1 MKQIAFTCLML
12 VTTVALGIQREPL
25 EQYQARRQQLAS
37 ELDGAIVL
45 SAAPA
50 EGLTEY
56 QQEDNFYYLTGF
68 TEPDSILLLDATG
81 EDVRE
86 FLFIPA
92 RDLDEERWTGVK
104 LGPGTEAADQT
115 GFMTVEEVD
124 RFGDRLEAIL
134 EDTNTIHALTD
145 EESNLSQIREVAP
158 RANFEDVR
166 PAIAAMR
173 QVKAPTEISLLERA
187 IELTMNAHQAAASII
202 RPGAMEYEVEATIEY
217 EFRQGGA
224 ARPAFPSIVGS
235 GPFASILHYD
245 RNDRRMLDGDM
256 VVVDIGAEYGGYT
269 ADVTRTYPVNGKFTE
284 RQREIY
290 QIVLDAQK
298 AALERVRPGARTGGP
313 DGIHAAAREYIESK
327 GYGDYFFHGT
337 SHHIGLHVHDVGD
350 TRRELEPNMV
360 LTVEPGIYI
369 PEENIG
375 VRIEDDV
382 VVTETGYRMLSDF
395 PREVDEIEALM
406 ERGSDEP

>member
-12 VTTVALGIQREPL
+12 FATLALGVQRERL
-25 EQYQARRQQLAS
+25 EQYQTRRQQLAV

-45 SAAPA
+45 SAAAA
-50 EGLTEY
+50 EDLVQY

-68 TEPDSILLLDATG
+68 REPASILLLDATG
-81 EDVRE
+81 DAMEE
-86 FLFIPA
+86 FLFIPT

-104 LGPGTEAADQT
+104 LGPGIEAAEQT
-115 GFMTVEEVD
+115 GFGAVEELAA
-124 RFGDRLEAIL
+124 FGDRLKAIL
-134 EDTNTIHALTD
+134 EDTNTVYTLTD
-145 EESNLSQIREVAP
+145 QEADLSRLREIAP
-158 RANFEDVR
+158 RANFEDIR

-173 QVKAPTEISLLERA
+173 QVKAPTEISLLEKA
-187 IELTMNAHQAAASII
+187 IELTLNAHEAAASII
-202 RPGAMEYEVEATIEY
+202 RPEVMEYEVEAVIEY

-224 ARPAFPSIVGS
+224 ERPAFPSIVGS

-245 RNDRRMLDGDM
+245 RNDRRMLDGDL

-269 ADVTRTYPVNGKFTE
+269 ADITRTYPVNGRFTE

-298 AALERVRPGARTGGP
+298 AALERVKPGARTGGA
-313 DGIHAAAREYIESK
+313 DGIHAAARDYIESK
-327 GYGDYFFHGT
+327 GYGDYFIHGT

-369 PEENIG
+369 PDENIG

-395 PREVDEIEALM
+395 PREIDEIEALM
-406 ERGSDEP
+406 AIGSDE

>member
-1 MKQIAFTCLML
+1 MKQFAFTFLML
-12 VTTVALGIQREPL
+12 VTTLALGVQLEPL

-37 ELDGAIVL
+37 ELNGAIVL
-45 SAAPA
+45 YAAAA
-50 EGLTEY
+50 EDLVQY

-81 EDVRE
+81 DELRE

-92 RDLDEERWTGVK
+92 RDLNEERWTGVK
-104 LGPGTEAADQT
+104 LGPGMEAATQT
-115 GFMTVEEVD
+115 GFMTVEELD
-124 RFGDRLEAIL
+124 RFEDRLGAVL
-134 EDTNTIHALTD
+134 EDSNTLFTLTD
-145 EESNLSQIREVAP
+145 TAPDLSRLRELAP

-173 QVKAPTEISLLERA
+173 QVKAPTEISLLEKA
-187 IELTMNAHQAAASII
+187 IEITMSAHQAAASAI
-202 RPGAMEYEVEATIEY
+202 RPQVMEYEVEAIIEY

-224 ARPAFPSIVGS
+224 ERPAFPSIVGS

-313 DGIHAAAREYIESK
+313 NGIHAAAREYIESK

-350 TRRELEPNMV
+350 TSRELEPNMV
-360 LTVEPGIYI
+360 LTVEPGIYL

-395 PREVDEIEALM
+395 PREIEEIEAIM
-406 ERGSDEP
+406 ARESDE

>member
-1 MKQIAFTCLML
+1 MKQFAFTFLML
-12 VTTVALGIQREPL
+12 ITTLTLGVQLEPL

-37 ELDGAIVL
+37 ELNGAIVL
-45 SAAPA
+45 YAAAA
-50 EGLTEY
+50 EDLVQY
-56 QQEDNFYYLTGF
+56 QQEDNFFYLTGF

-81 EDVRE
+81 DELRE

-92 RDLDEERWTGVK
+92 RDLNEERWTGVK
-104 LGPGTEAADQT
+104 LGPGMEAATQT
-115 GFMTVEEVD
+115 GFMTVEELD
-124 RFGDRLEAIL
+124 RFEDRLGAVL
-134 EDTNTIHALTD
+134 EDSNTLFTLTD
-145 EESNLSQIREVAP
+145 TAPALSRLRELAP

-173 QVKAPTEISLLERA
+173 QVKAPTEISLLEKA
-187 IELTMNAHQAAASII
+187 IEITMSAHQAAASVI
-202 RPGAMEYEVEATIEY
+202 RPQVMEYEVEAIIEY

-224 ARPAFPSIVGS
+224 ERPAFPSIVGS

-269 ADVTRTYPVNGKFTE
+269 ADVTRTYPVNGKFTD

-313 DGIHAAAREYIESK
+313 NGIHAAAREYIESK

-350 TRRELEPNMV
+350 TSRELEPNMV
-360 LTVEPGIYI
+360 LTVEPGIYL

-395 PREVDEIEALM
+395 PREIEEIEAIM
-406 ERGSDEP
+406 ARERDE

>member
-1 MKQIAFTCLML
+1 MKQFAFTFLML
-12 VTTVALGIQREPL
+12 VTTLALGVQREPL

-37 ELDGAIVL
+37 ELNGAIVL
-45 SAAPA
+45 YAAAA
-50 EGLTEY
+50 EDLVQY

-68 TEPDSILLLDATG
+68 IEPDSILLLDATG
-81 EDVRE
+81 DELRE
-86 FLFIPA
+86 YLFIPA
-92 RDLDEERWTGVK
+92 RDLNEERWTGVK
-104 LGPGTEAADQT
+104 LDPGIEAATQT
-115 GFMTVEEVD
+115 GFMTVEELD

-134 EDTNTIHALTD
+134 EVSNTLFTLTD
-145 EESNLSQIREVAP
+145 TASDLSRLRELAP

-173 QVKAPTEISLLERA
+173 QVKAPTEISLLEKA
-187 IELTMNAHQAAASII
+187 IEITMSAHQAAASVI
-202 RPGAMEYEVEATIEY
+202 RPQVMEYEVEAIIEY

-224 ARPAFPSIVGS
+224 ERPAFPSIVGS

-245 RNDRRMLDGDM
+245 RNDRRMLDGDL

-298 AALERVRPGARTGGP
+298 AALERVRPGARTGGAN
-313 DGIHAAAREYIESK
+313 GIHAAAREYIESK

-350 TRRELEPNMV
+350 TSRELEVNMV

-375 VRIEDDV
+375 IRIEDDV
-382 VVTETGYRMLSDF
+382 VVTETGYRMLSNF
-395 PREVDEIEALM
+395 PREIEEIEAIM
-406 ERGSDEP
+406 ARESNE

>member
-1 MKQIAFTCLML
+1 MLFTSL
-12 VTTVALGIQREPL
+12 AWGIEREPL

-45 SAAPA
+45 TSAAA
-50 EGLTEY
+50 QDLVEY
-56 QQEDNFYYLTGF
+56 RQEDNFYYLSGF
-68 TEPDSILLLDATG
+68 AEPDAILLLDATG
-81 EDVRE
+81 DEIRE
-86 FLFIPA
+86 FLFIPP

-104 LGPGTEAADQT
+104 LGPGIEAAAQT
-115 GFMTVEEVD
+115 GFAIVEELD
-124 RFGDRLEAIL
+124 EFEDRLHAIL
-134 EDTNTIHALTD
+134 EDTNTVYTLTD
-145 EESNLSQIREVAP
+145 QEAGLSRLREVAP
-158 RANFEDVR
+158 RANFEDIR
-166 PAIAAMR
+166 PSLATMR
-173 QVKAPTEISLLERA
+173 QVKVPTEISLLEKA
-187 IELTMNAHQAAASII
+187 IEITMNAHEAAASTI
-202 RPGAMEYEVEATIEY
+202 RPGVMEYEVEAVIEY
-217 EFRQGGA
+217 YFRQGGA
-224 ARPAFPSIVGS
+224 ERPGFPSIVGS

-256 VVVDIGAEYGGYT
+256 VVVDIGAEYSGYT
-269 ADVTRTYPVNGKFTE
+269 ADITRTYPVNGRFTP

-298 AALERVRPGARTGGP
+298 AALEKVRPGARIGGR
-313 DGIHAAAREYIESK
+313 DGIHAAARDHIESM

-337 SHHIGLHVHDVGD
+337 SHYIGLEVHDVGD

-369 PEENIG
+369 PDENIG

-406 ERGSDEP
+406 AADDGR